1 MARIADFRLD
11 DSTWKSGSAAR
22 QMEWKVLLGELV
34 EHGTFEEG
42 LSDRYLLATPTKD
55 SFLVEVLD
63 EEGFVKLAARFDAA
77 LLADS
82 IHEYAGI
89 IRRLDGSG
97 DHYDTARYQAIDMAK
112 KVVHDRAADIL
123 SRALAEIST
132 DEATLR
138 VVFSL
143 IFALRVDT
151 TTMQH
156 TRHH

>member
-11 DSTWKSGSAAR
+11 DTTWKSGSAAR
-22 QMEWKVLLGELV
+22 QMEWKVLLGELAL
-34 EHGTFEEG
+34 HGDFQDAVA
-42 LSDRYLLATPTKD
+42 DRFLLATPTRE
-55 SFLVEVLD
+55 SFLVEALD
-63 EEGFVKLAARFDAA
+63 EEGYVKLSARFDAA

-82 IHEYAGI
+82 IHEYAGV
-89 IRRLDGSG
+89 IRRLDGGG

-123 SRALAEIST
+123 SRAIGEIST

-138 VVFSL
+138 VFFSL

-151 TTMQH
+151 TTMRH
-156 TRHH
+156 TGHH